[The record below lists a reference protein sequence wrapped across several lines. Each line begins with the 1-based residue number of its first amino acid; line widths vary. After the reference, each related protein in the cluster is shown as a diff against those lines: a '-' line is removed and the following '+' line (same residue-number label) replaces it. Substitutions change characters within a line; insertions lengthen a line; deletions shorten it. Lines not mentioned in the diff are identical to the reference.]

1 MIIDVANESG
11 IVIDELALVSAA
23 QFTLRRLGLHEEC
36 ELAITAV
43 DEERMAELH
52 VEWMDLEGATDVLS
66 FPMDELTT
74 NFPTPGIV
82 GDVVLCPAYAQR
94 EAKNGLDHELH
105 LLLIHGVLHCLG
117 FDHRELA
124 EEKIMFDLQES
135 ILREWQ
141 ESSDD

>member
-1 MIIDVANESG
+1 MIIDIANESG
-11 IVIDELALVSAA
+11 IAIDESALVSVA
-23 QFTLRRLGLHEEC
+23 QFTMRSLGLHEDC

-43 DEERMAELH
+43 DEKRMAELH

-94 EAKNGLDHELH
+94 QAKNGLNPELH

-117 FDHRELA
+117 FDHLELS
-124 EEKIMFDLQES
+124 EEKIMFDLQDS
-135 ILREWQ
+135 ILRQWQ
-141 ESSDD
+141 VGSDD